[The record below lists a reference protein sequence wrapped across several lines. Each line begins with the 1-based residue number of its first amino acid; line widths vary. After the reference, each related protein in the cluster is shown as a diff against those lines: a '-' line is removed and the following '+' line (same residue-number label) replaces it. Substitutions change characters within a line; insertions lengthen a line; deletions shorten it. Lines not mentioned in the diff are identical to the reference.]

1 MKRHRNRAFAAAS
14 FCLGLGLFASL
25 PARAASLVQVDRATW
40 TAGVN
45 LPSYMQMHIYVP
57 DRLAT
62 KPPILVSSHSCGST
76 ASGQWG
82 NITKIKAAADA
93 NGFILILPDSM
104 PMRNCWDVG
113 STAALKHDGGGDT
126 HAVAQMVKYA
136 LTKYNGDAARV
147 YAHGGSSGGMMT
159 QALMAVYPDVFR
171 AGAARA
177 GVPAGCWA
185 DGYDPGQQWSNN
197 CAGGNTNKTAQQ
209 WGDQVRAMFPGYTGH
224 RPRLQIMQGQS
235 DPTISYKNTAESI
248 EEWTNVLG
256 LSTAPT
262 SMDTGYKAA
271 GATYNRQFWKN
282 ACGYT
287 VFEAWSSP
295 GGTHSMPYE
304 EADILKFFGLD
315 VAGGA
320 ESGTGLH
327 GRHRHRRSRWSV
339 RRERHGWNVGRRRQH
354 RRGRSRRQRRP
365 GRLDLGRRRR
375 RRRNRRQQHGRQ
387 RRRRGR
393 RQQHGRQR
401 RRRERRQQRRHERCR
416 RDRRQQR
423 GCRRLQ
429 PHGRDRRQRDRRQR
443 REAAARAETAAGAP
457 ARPVEIPGR
466 GRAARCSRRAIQ
478 IPGGAARSTAAAIAA
493 ARWSGRWC
501 SSPSASSCAA
511 DAPAADRDAES
522 VIAERPRGG
531 YCSR

>member
-1 MKRHRNRAFAAAS
+1 MQRHRNRAFAAAS
-14 FCLGLGLFASL
+14 ICLGLGLFAAL

-40 TAGVN
+40 TAGVS
-45 LPSYMQMHIYVP
+45 LPSYMQMYIYVP

-62 KPPILVSSHSCGST
+62 KPPILVSSHSCGSM
-76 ASGQWG
+76 ASGQWD

-93 NGFILILPDSM
+93 NGFILILPDSN

-126 HAVAQMVKYA
+126 HAVAQMVRYA

-159 QALMAVYPDVFR
+159 QALMAVYPDIFR

-235 DPTISYKNTAESI
+235 DTTISYKNTAESI

-262 SMDTGYKAA
+262 SMDTGFKAA
-271 GATYNRQFWKN
+271 NATYNRQFWKN

-320 ESGTGLH
+320 DPEPDCTGSTGTGGAGGRGGSGGSGGSVGSGGSTGAGGRGGGGAGGRGGSSGSGGSTSGAGGAAGTGGNSAGGGGAVGAGGNSAGTSGSVGIGGNSAGAGGSVGIGGNGAGTAGSNDTGGAGGTGRGGVGGSGSGGTSSGGSTATGGNSGTGTGGSTQPPGGTDSGGGCAID
-327 GRHRHRRSRWSV
+327 GRGDRRASV
-339 RRERHGWNVGRRRQH
+339 VEPLLLVA
-354 RRGRSRRQRRP
+354 
-365 GRLDLGRRRR
+365 LGIAFRRRR
-375 RRRNRRQQHGRQ
+375 R
-387 RRRRGR
+387 
-393 RQQHGRQR
+393 
-401 RRRERRQQRRHERCR
+401 
-416 RDRRQQR
+416 
-423 GCRRLQ
+423 
-429 PHGRDRRQRDRRQR
+429 
-443 REAAARAETAAGAP
+443 
-457 ARPVEIPGR
+457 
-466 GRAARCSRRAIQ
+466 SRR
-478 IPGGAARSTAAAIAA
+478 
-493 ARWSGRWC
+493 
-501 SSPSASSCAA
+501 
-511 DAPAADRDAES
+511 
-522 VIAERPRGG
+522 
-531 YCSR
+531 

>member
-1 MKRHRNRAFAAAS
+1 MQRHRNRAFAAAS
-14 FCLGLGLFASL
+14 IRLGLGLFAAL

-40 TAGVN
+40 TAGVS
-45 LPSYMQMHIYVP
+45 LPSYMQMYIYVP

-62 KPPILVSSHSCGST
+62 KPPILVSSHSCGSM
-76 ASGQWG
+76 ASGQWD

-93 NGFILILPDSM
+93 NGFILILPDSN

-159 QALMAVYPDVFR
+159 QALMAVYPDIFR

-235 DPTISYKNTAESI
+235 DTTISYKNTAESI

-262 SMDTGYKAA
+262 SMDTGFKAA
-271 GATYNRQFWKN
+271 NATYNRQFWKN

-320 ESGTGLH
+320 DPEPDCTGSTGTGGAG
-327 GRHRHRRSRWSV
+327 GRGGSGGTAARRQRGLRRVDRRGRSR
-339 RRERHGWNVGRRRQH
+339 RR
-354 RRGRSRRQRRP
+354 RRGRSRRQQRQR
-365 GRLDLGRRRR
+365 RLDLGRRW
-375 RRRNRRQQHGRQ
+375 RRRNRGQQ
-387 RRRRGR
+387 RGR
-393 RQQHGRQR
+393 RWRGRGRREQR
-401 RRRERRQQRRHERCR
+401 RYERLG

-423 GCRRLQ
+423 RCGRL
-429 PHGRDRRQRDRRQR
+429 RRDRRQR
-443 REAAARAETAAGAP
+443 RGYR
-457 ARPVEIPGR
+457 RVERHGGGRRHRSRWRWRQRLRRHQQRRLHRDRRKFRHRNGGSTQPPGGTDSGGGCAIDGR
-466 GRAARCSRRAIQ
+466 GDRRASVVEPLLLVALGIAFRRRRRSRR
-478 IPGGAARSTAAAIAA
+478 
-493 ARWSGRWC
+493 
-501 SSPSASSCAA
+501 
-511 DAPAADRDAES
+511 
-522 VIAERPRGG
+522 
-531 YCSR
+531 

>member
-1 MKRHRNRAFAAAS
+1 MQRPRNRAFAAAS
-14 FCLGLGLFASL
+14 ICLGLGLFAPL
-25 PARAASLVQVDRATW
+25 PAWAASLVQVDRATW
-40 TAGVN
+40 TAGVS
-45 LPSYMQMHIYVP
+45 LPSYMQMYIYVP

-62 KPPILVSSHSCGST
+62 KPPILVSSHSCGSM
-76 ASGQWG
+76 ASGQWD

-93 NGFILILPDSM
+93 NGFILILPDSN

-126 HAVAQMVKYA
+126 HAVAQMVRYA

-159 QALMAVYPDVFR
+159 QALMAVYPDLFR

-209 WGDQVRAMFPGYTGH
+209 WGDQVRAMFPGYSGH

-235 DPTISYKNTAESI
+235 DTTISYKNTAESI

-271 GATYNRQFWKN
+271 NATYNRQFWKN
-282 ACGYT
+282 ACGYA

-320 ESGTGLH
+320 DPEPDCTGGTGTGGAGGSGGSAGSGGATGVAGRGGGGAGGRGGTSGSGGSTSGAGGVGGGTGGNTTGGGGAVGAGGNSGGTSGSAGIGGNSGGTGGSAGIGGNSAGTAGASATGGTGGSATGGAVGAGGTSSGGGSTSTGGNSGTGTAGSTQPPGDGSPGGCAID
-327 GRHRHRRSRWSV
+327 GRGDRRASL
-339 RRERHGWNVGRRRQH
+339 VG
-354 RRGRSRRQRRP
+354 P
-365 GRLDLGRRRR
+365 LGLVALGIVFRRRR
-375 RRRNRRQQHGRQ
+375 RARR
-387 RRRRGR
+387 
-393 RQQHGRQR
+393 
-401 RRRERRQQRRHERCR
+401 
-416 RDRRQQR
+416 
-423 GCRRLQ
+423 
-429 PHGRDRRQRDRRQR
+429 
-443 REAAARAETAAGAP
+443 
-457 ARPVEIPGR
+457 
-466 GRAARCSRRAIQ
+466 
-478 IPGGAARSTAAAIAA
+478 
-493 ARWSGRWC
+493 
-501 SSPSASSCAA
+501 
-511 DAPAADRDAES
+511 
-522 VIAERPRGG
+522 
-531 YCSR
+531 